1 MTLQTAID
9 NLMAN
14 YGCIAGLDRLK
25 LERLI
30 SSGLS
35 KGFSVRQCYNGVRLC
50 LAIEYGQQEI
60 FSEAEAEEMLNISK
74 SELFSE
80 MQRIGS
86 EPVQAKGR
94 IFYFPEGIDL

>member
-1 MTLQTAID
+1 MTTQTAID
-9 NLMAN
+9 NLMTN
-14 YGCIAGLDRLK
+14 YGDIAGLERRE

-30 SSGLS
+30 DSGLS
-35 KGFSVRQCYNGVRLC
+35 KGFSVKQCYNGVRLC
-50 LAIEYGQQEI
+50 LGATYGQQEI
-60 FSEAEAEEMLNISK
+60 FSAAEAEEMLNISK